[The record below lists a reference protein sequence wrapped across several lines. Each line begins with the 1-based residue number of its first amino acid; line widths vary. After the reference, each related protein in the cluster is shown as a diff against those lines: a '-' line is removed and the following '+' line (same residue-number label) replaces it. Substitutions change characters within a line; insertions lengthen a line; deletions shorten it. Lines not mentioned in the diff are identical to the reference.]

1 MVIKLEGWGP
11 ENNVMIKIPYT
22 WTGEYC
28 HGFQDSMLGF
38 WVSIAGFDDTSALW
52 ACHVPLWWC
61 WVLCER
67 DIVWHTSR
75 PRTHLALCHHHRC
88 HMPPPPEAITEWKPV
103 ILCHWT
109 NISRFHHPDTNDSK
123 TEINLLVSYSALA
136 SWHHEASNCAWSPYQ
151 ELSYCAVSP
160 TYLTPHTS
168 HQIYRIFPSI
178 RLNFYGRILVIH
190 ENPNTM
196 NTQW

>member
-1 MVIKLEGWGP
+1 MLSVNSWVWWHRCTLGMQCP
-11 ENNVMIKIPYT
+11 VVMM
-22 WTGEYC
+22 W
-28 HGFQDSMLGF
+28 S
-38 WVSIAGFDDTSALW
+38 
-52 ACHVPLWWC
+52 
-61 WVLCER
+61 
-67 DIVWHTSR
+67 IVWAWHGVTYLTPQDMSCTVS
-75 PRTHLALCHHHRC
+75 PSPLSHAAPTW
-88 HMPPPPEAITEWKPV
+88 TEWKPV

-136 SWHHEASNCAWSPYQ
+136 SWHHEVSNCAWSPYQ

-168 HQIYRIFPSI
+168 HQISRIFPSI

-190 ENPNTM
+190 ENPNTR
-196 NTQW
+196 NTQWSFPPSGRQ

>member
-11 ENNVMIKIPYT
+11 ENNVMINIPCTYNIV
-22 WTGEYC
+22 WV
-28 HGFQDSMLGF
+28 SMLSVNS
-38 WVSIAGFDDTSALW
+38 WV
-52 ACHVPLWWC
+52 WWHRC
-61 WVLCER
+61 TLGMQCPVVMMWS
-67 DIVWHTSR
+67 IVWAWHGVTYLTPQDMSCTVS
-75 PRTHLALCHHHRC
+75 PSPLSHAAPTW
-88 HMPPPPEAITEWKPV
+88 TEWKPV

-168 HQIYRIFPSI
+168 HQISRIFPSI

-190 ENPNTM
+190 ENPNTR
-196 NTQW
+196 NTQWSFPPSGRQ